1 MIKYLRWVCLV
12 VAFATSLAAAAGI
25 SSGTGVYARGTSS
38 YDASY
43 GSRIG
48 AGAHWSPAYVP
59 SARASAEIG
68 FGGNVALSCSGIDF
82 EAFLRQ
88 FKPKELLNQM
98 KDTLISGAQAA
109 VASYLITLAYSN
121 PTLASVLDMMDKKYT
136 TRFDAFA
143 QACNAKQA
151 RLQGMNN
158 GASRMAEA
166 ENQCFAQEVA
176 NGSSPTEA
184 FRVCSNEQ
192 TFGSFDLPALKQT
205 DEFLKKY
212 TNVNV
217 TKEVATLLNLL
228 PDEQIT
234 SSGYKMRPAKMST
247 TQLYSNIEGRARLAV
262 QAVLNGVDPATIPE
276 CSDEDLNGKGSS
288 SNGCLPPTAANM
300 VNSPTFLAAR
310 LFSPASAELYT
321 SAMASQ
327 ISMTALYSNIYE
339 LKQQVNQM
347 DAKDN
352 SGAPAAEVVRRR
364 DSLIKSIDGLEREAD
379 GLRRVQD
386 SRIRLSRIQIT
397 TLEKAREELEARS
410 DQANNQPAPS
420 GWAKFNRIFQ

>member
-1 MIKYLRWVCLV
+1 MIKYLRWAVLA
-12 VAFATSLAAAAGI
+12 VAFVSTLAAAAG
-25 SSGTGVYARGTSS
+25 TYTRGTSS
-38 YDASY
+38 YDAAY
-43 GSRIG
+43 GARVG

-59 SARASAEIG
+59 AARASAEIG

-98 KDTLISGAQAA
+98 KDTLISGTQAA

-136 TRFDAFA
+136 MRFDAFA

-151 RLQGMNN
+151 RLQGLNN

-166 ENQCFAQEVA
+166 ENQCFAKEVA

-192 TFGSFDLPALKQT
+192 TFGGFDLPALKQT
-205 DEFLKKY
+205 DEFLRRY
-212 TNVNV
+212 TSINV
-217 TKEVATLLNLL
+217 TKEVNTLLSLL

-234 SSGYKMRPAKMST
+234 SGGYRMRPAKMTT
-247 TQLYSNIEGRARLAV
+247 TQFYANIEGSARLAV
-262 QAVLNGVDPATIPE
+262 KAVLDGVDPATIPE
-276 CSDEDLNGKGSS
+276 CKDDDLNGKGTSS
-288 SNGCLPPTAANM
+288 KGCLPPTAANM

-310 LFSPASAELYT
+310 LLTPASAELYT

-327 ISMTALYSNIYE
+327 IAMTSLYSNIYE

-347 DAKDN
+347 DVKENTD
-352 SGAPAAEVVRRR
+352 APASELVRRR
-364 DSLIKSIDGLEREAD
+364 DGLIKSIEGLEREAD

-386 SRIRLSRIQIT
+386 SRIRLAKTQIM
-397 TLEKAREELEARS
+397 TLQKAQEDLAARAE
-410 DQANNQPAPS
+410 QANSHPVSS
-420 GWAKFNRIFQ
+420 GWAKFNRLFQ